1 MLKSSVYY
9 ALSYQSWFL
18 SKFSSLK
25 QLEKVSRFNF
35 RLRYKWVISYHPRA
49 TSGIMLCLLF
59 VYHGWL
65 LFWYCQVLPSD
76 LAGNSWNHVVGGK
89 SYGIQTSNNK
99 KSLIRNIQ
107 FYLPAV
113 LPQHPPT
120 ISPPYTDLTNS
131 RYTYTASNSCSTRF
145 CVTIWEEYLCEFL
158 WHDMMINSATG

>member
-1 MLKSSVYY
+1 
-9 ALSYQSWFL
+9 
-18 SKFSSLK
+18 
-25 QLEKVSRFNF
+25 
-35 RLRYKWVISYHPRA
+35 
-49 TSGIMLCLLF
+49 MLCLLF

-76 LAGNSWNHVVGGK
+76 LAGNSWNHVLGGK

-120 ISPPYTDLTNS
+120 TSPPYTDLTNS
-131 RYTYTASNSCSTRF
+131 LPLYSLQQLQDVFSTFSPVLYYNLSRIF
-145 CVTIWEEYLCEFL
+145 MWVLVT
-158 WHDMMINSATG
+158 WHDDKLCNRIVTNVTKTQWLLSLWWISTDMQQGKWRLYLVLASITDQQDVY